1 MKSMILGSKGFIG
14 QHIDWFLKKKGIF
27 SVCYD
32 IQQEDGNEFYHQID
46 LTNKEAVNRI
56 NFDVDYVFFFAGL
69 TGTKISYEYY
79 ERYVH
84 INEIALLNVL
94 DAIRKSPY
102 RPKIVYPSTRLV
114 YKGSEN
120 QLSEDSEKES
130 RTIYAANKIACEAYL
145 EAYYHNFDIPY
156 TVFRICVPYGNLI
169 SNNYSFG
176 TIGFFVKM
184 GEQNKDITLYG
195 GGHLKRTFTHM
206 EDLCRQIIE
215 ASLLKESNGQIY
227 NVGGETASLREVAEI
242 VATKYNVKVVDTA
255 WPEEDLRIES
265 GSTIFNSDKI
275 EQLLGGYNYK
285 KIKEICL

>member
-69 TGTKISYEYY
+69 TGTKISYEDY